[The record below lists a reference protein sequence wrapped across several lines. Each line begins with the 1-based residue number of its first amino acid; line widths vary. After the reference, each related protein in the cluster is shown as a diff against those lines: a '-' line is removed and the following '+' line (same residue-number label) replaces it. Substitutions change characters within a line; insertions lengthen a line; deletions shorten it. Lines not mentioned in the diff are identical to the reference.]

1 MKKWLNFSFAA
12 FLALSGLLMQS
23 SLQSAETNAPHK
35 VEPRTAK
42 KQSMAIPAYFYPTA
56 ENLPLWEQL
65 RSGHP
70 AVSIAIATGLGLEGT
85 TPDPNY
91 QAQMTKTRK
100 AGIRGLAYV
109 TTSYGAKE
117 LTKALKEIDNAFAWY
132 DIDGIFFDEAV
143 PYPVTTAQVSYHA
156 AMHKYV
162 KSKNRGAITVI
173 NHGQILPEEYAAV
186 CDIMMNAEMGYESY
200 LKEWSPWG
208 WESRYPASKFWHI
221 IHSVDT
227 VEKMQHALKLSKE
240 RNARYVFV
248 TSSTMESPGG
258 PYGTLPSSE
267 YWSAEIAAISA
278 KKPAK

>member
-1 MKKWLNFSFAA
+1 MKKCLRQSFSAV
-12 FLALSGLLMQS
+12 LALSGLLLQS
-23 SLQSAETNAPHK
+23 PLQSAETNAPQK
-35 VEPRTAK
+35 AAPRTAK
-42 KQSMAIPAYFYPTA
+42 KQSIGIPAYFYPTA
-56 ENLPLWEQL
+56 ENLPLWDRV

-70 AVSIAIATGLGLEGT
+70 AVSIVIATGLGLEGT
-85 TPDPNY
+85 APDPNY
-91 QAQMTKTRK
+91 QVQMTKTRK
-100 AGIRGLAYV
+100 AGIRVLAYV
-109 TTSYGAKE
+109 TTSYGTKE
-117 LTKALKEIDNAFAWY
+117 LSKALKEIDNAFAWY

-143 PYPVTTAQVSYHA
+143 RYPVTTAQVEYHA

-162 KSKNRGAITVI
+162 KCKDRRAITVI

-186 CDIMMNAEMGYESY
+186 CDIMMNAEMSYESY

-227 VEKMQHALKLSKE
+227 VEKMEHALKLSKE

-248 TSSTMESPGG
+248 TSPTMESPGG
-258 PYGTLPSSE
+258 PYGTLPSND
-267 YWSAEIAAISA
+267 YWNAEIAAISA